1 MGEENII
8 GKLRRREFEKLCSLP
23 PSLML
28 FAFSAAW
35 AGCCALGRHA
45 VHASQFIEG
54 FPVFVICNMG
64 LWFAELE
71 G

>member
-8 GKLRRREFEKLCSLP
+8 GKLKRRKFEKLCSLT
-23 PSLML
+23 PSLMV

-35 AGCCALGRHA
+35 ADCCGLGQHA

-64 LWFAELE
+64 L
-71 G
+71 